1 MSRKKRLCESD
12 EDNLRKAV
20 RVRGASERAVY
31 EIWNIA
37 QEGTDRT
44 VARGTFQQTVQ
55 RGLEPWTSAMHHVK
69 FACADGPDIEL
80 PIINLQLCL
89 TKFCSESADFQ
100 RALTRAL
107 NCSPTLTPILYA
119 DEATA
124 GNVLAVNKKRKANL
138 YYMSWVEL
146 WHFLKN
152 QSAWLPVTVV
162 QSTAL
167 SQIVG
172 GASKVMVEILK
183 LIVSPQNEEG
193 FALSDNLFFKRRTQ
207 AWCLGNYDALR
218 SLLSLKGSA
227 GIRPCVYCINVV
239 PCRSDLTQYDD
250 WLRDLAASTGFCRAT
265 DAQIFAAA
273 DQMTNA
279 VTKKELAIQEKASG
293 ITYSP
298 SSLLW
303 DSGQR
308 SKMPPCKMAYDWMH
322 TYLHNGICS
331 LEIFLF
337 LNMVYQYT
345 NITRSLLQEAVVSC
359 AWQCV
364 GSSGH
369 KQTYIKNLFEEKMFE
384 EKFKGQANETSA
396 ILPILRYVVDTMLAP
411 SRSIPSKYID
421 SFLALCDIVSFV
433 RTLQQGLS
441 AVTQRDADYMQKMQR
456 KHHNLFVL
464 AYGKS
469 HLKPKHH
476 HRFHLPAQWKA
487 MGLVLS
493 CEAVEFRHQIFK
505 SGVAD
510 RQRKLV
516 NEHSLFSKSILP
528 RLLQTALRMVQE
540 TGLHF
545 WQLLPPIRTAS
556 IDDHIAFTTNDLK
569 TSSSVS
575 DSV

>member
-1 MSRKKRLCESD
+1 MEVDDDVWSIPSDDGMVLLRKSTAAPKKAARNQKHDDAARASRKAARLQAVAWKKEVAKATKFIGSLTSLGTQADSLQQKDVKFPTVLSPELKNGLEEAFKKVHTLKLRATALISATDEQKLLHAPVPLESSD

-239 PCRSDLTQYDD
+239 PR
-250 WLRDLAASTGFCRAT
+250 RR
-265 DAQIFAAA
+265 
-273 DQMTNA
+273 
-279 VTKKELAIQEKASG
+279 
-293 ITYSP
+293 
-298 SSLLW
+298 
-303 DSGQR
+303 
-308 SKMPPCKMAYDWMH
+308 
-322 TYLHNGICS
+322 
-331 LEIFLF
+331 
-337 LNMVYQYT
+337 
-345 NITRSLLQEAVVSC
+345 
-359 AWQCV
+359 
-364 GSSGH
+364 
-369 KQTYIKNLFEEKMFE
+369 
-384 EKFKGQANETSA
+384 
-396 ILPILRYVVDTMLAP
+396 
-411 SRSIPSKYID
+411 
-421 SFLALCDIVSFV
+421 
-433 RTLQQGLS
+433 
-441 AVTQRDADYMQKMQR
+441 
-456 KHHNLFVL
+456 
-464 AYGKS
+464 
-469 HLKPKHH
+469 
-476 HRFHLPAQWKA
+476 
-487 MGLVLS
+487 
-493 CEAVEFRHQIFK
+493 
-505 SGVAD
+505 
-510 RQRKLV
+510 
-516 NEHSLFSKSILP
+516 
-528 RLLQTALRMVQE
+528 
-540 TGLHF
+540 
-545 WQLLPPIRTAS
+545 
-556 IDDHIAFTTNDLK
+556 
-569 TSSSVS
+569 
-575 DSV
+575 

>member
-1 MSRKKRLCESD
+1 ML
-12 EDNLRKAV
+12 
-20 RVRGASERAVY
+20 
-31 EIWNIA
+31 
-37 QEGTDRT
+37 
-44 VARGTFQQTVQ
+44 F
-55 RGLEPWTSAMHHVK
+55 H
-69 FACADGPDIEL
+69 
-80 PIINLQLCL
+80 
-89 TKFCSESADFQ
+89 
-100 RALTRAL
+100 
-107 NCSPTLTPILYA
+107 
-119 DEATA
+119 A
-124 GNVLAVNKKRKANL
+124 G
-138 YYMSWVEL
+138 
-146 WHFLKN
+146 
-152 QSAWLPVTVV
+152 
-162 QSTAL
+162 
-167 SQIVG
+167 G
-172 GASKVMVEILK
+172 
-183 LIVSPQNEEG
+183 
-193 FALSDNLFFKRRTQ
+193 
-207 AWCLGNYDALR
+207 
-218 SLLSLKGSA
+218 
-227 GIRPCVYCINVV
+227 
-239 PCRSDLTQYDD
+239 DLTQYDD

-322 TYLHNGICS
+322 TYLHNGICI

-359 AWQCV
+359 AWQGV

-369 KQTYIKNLFEEKMFE
+369 KQTYIKNLFEEKMFD

-493 CEAVEFRHQIFK
+493 CEASEFRHQIFE

-510 RQRKLV
+510 HQRKLV